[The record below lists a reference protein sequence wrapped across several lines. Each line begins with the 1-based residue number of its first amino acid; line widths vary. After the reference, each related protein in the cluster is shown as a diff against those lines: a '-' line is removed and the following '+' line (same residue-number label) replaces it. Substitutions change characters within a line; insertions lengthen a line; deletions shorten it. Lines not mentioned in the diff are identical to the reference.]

1 MYYKRDHLSV
11 FKFCFMF
18 KPARHYLPVKGT
30 IRKMARQPNMS
41 VNKIAKTLNLDKGT
55 LKLFMEA
62 EDISIDFPSEA
73 AKQAKEQQQRRL
85 VADVAAALI
94 DLETHAVADMLVA
107 LSK

>member
-1 MYYKRDHLSV
+1 
-11 FKFCFMF
+11 MF

-41 VNKIAKTLNLDKGT
+41 VMKIAKTLNLDKGT

>member
-1 MYYKRDHLSV
+1 
-11 FKFCFMF
+11 MF

-85 VADVAAALI
+85 VAAALI